1 MALEQTINEAL
12 KEAMKNGDKIRTT
25 TLRSIRASIIE
36 FNKSGVAR
44 AMTEDDELKILS
56 SAAKKRKDAI
66 EMYQNAGRT
75 DLANNEQAELDII
88 QEFLPKQMTEEEI
101 TNAIKSIIE
110 KIGAKDMKDVGKVM
124 GSAMKEFKGKADGSI
139 VQKIVKDLLGS

>member
-12 KEAMKNGDKIRTT
+12 KKAMKNGDKIRTT

-66 EMYQNAGRT
+66 EIYQNAGRT

-101 TNAIKSIIE
+101 TNAIKAIIE
-110 KIGAKDMKDVGKVM
+110 KIGAKDIKDVGKVM
-124 GSAMKEFKGKADGSI
+124 GSAMKELKGKADGSI
-139 VQKIVKDLLGS
+139 VQKIVKDLLAN

>member
-36 FNKSGVAR
+36 FNKSGAAR

-66 EMYQNAGRT
+66 EIYQNAGRT

-88 QEFLPKQMTEEEI
+88 QEFLPKQITEEEI
-101 TNAIKSIIE
+101 TKAIKSIIE

-124 GSAMKEFKGKADGSI
+124 GSAMKELKGKADGNI
-139 VQKIVKDLLGS
+139 VQKIVKDLLAS

>member
-36 FNKSGVAR
+36 FNKSGAAR
-44 AMTEDDELKILS
+44 EMTEDDELKILS

-66 EMYQNAGRT
+66 EIYKNAGRT
-75 DLANNEQAELDII
+75 DLANNEQAELDVI

-101 TNAIKSIIE
+101 TKAIKSIIE

-124 GSAMKEFKGKADGSI
+124 GSAMTELKGKADGSI
-139 VQKIVKDLLGS
+139 VQKIVKDLLAS

>member
-12 KEAMKNGDKIRTT
+12 KKAMKNGDKIRTT

-44 AMTEDDELKILS
+44 AMTEDDELKILN

-101 TNAIKSIIE
+101 TNAIKAIIE
-110 KIGAKDMKDVGKVM
+110 KIGAKDIKDVGKVM
-124 GSAMKEFKGKADGSI
+124 GSAMKELKGKADGSI
-139 VQKIVKDLLGS
+139 VQKIVKDLLAN

>member
-44 AMTEDDELKILS
+44 AMTKDDELKILS

-101 TNAIKSIIE
+101 TNAIKAIIE
-110 KIGAKDMKDVGKVM
+110 KIGAKDIKDVGKVM
-124 GSAMKEFKGKADGSI
+124 GSAMKELKGKADGSI
-139 VQKIVKDLLGS
+139 VQKIVKDLLAN

>member
-101 TNAIKSIIE
+101 TKAIKSIIE

-124 GSAMKEFKGKADGSI
+124 GSAMKELKGNADGNI

>member
-12 KEAMKNGDKIRTT
+12 KKAMKNGDKIRTT

-36 FNKSGVAR
+36 FNKSGAAR
-44 AMTEDDELKILS
+44 EMTEDDELKILS

-66 EMYQNAGRT
+66 EIYQNAGRT
-75 DLANNEQAELDII
+75 DLANNEQAELDVI

-101 TNAIKSIIE
+101 TNAIKAIIE
-110 KIGAKDMKDVGKVM
+110 KIGAKDIKDVGKVM
-124 GSAMKEFKGKADGSI
+124 GSAMKELKGKADGSI
-139 VQKIVKDLLGS
+139 VQKIVKDLLAN

>member
-101 TNAIKSIIE
+101 TKAIKSIIE

-124 GSAMKEFKGKADGSI
+124 GSAMKELKGKADGNI